1 MNQIIPAILAHDEKT
16 FRERVALMEA
26 DFPVLQIDVMDG
38 AFVPNRTWF
47 DVNVLRRLKTSARF
61 ELHLMVMD
69 PGRYVEETSDI
80 ESVVRYIWHLEAPI
94 DHAAQIAR
102 VHALRK
108 EAGLAISP
116 ETPIDK
122 LAQYAKSLDEIL
134 VMGASPG
141 FSGQKLQPQ
150 SIKRAAEIHS
160 RWSDIPL
167 GFDINVNAETI
178 PLLLAAGISRF
189 CSAGAI
195 FKTDDPVA
203 EGKKLK
209 SIVQK

>member
-1 MNQIIPAILAHDEKT
+1 MNQLIPALLVHDEKT
-16 FRERVALMEA
+16 FRDRVSLMET

-47 DVNVLRRLKTSARF
+47 DVNVLRRLKTSAKF

-80 ESVVRYIWHLEAPI
+80 SSVFRYIWHLEAPI
-94 DHAAQIAR
+94 DHATQITR
-102 VHALRK
+102 VHALNK

-122 LAQYAKSLDEIL
+122 LAQYTKSLDEIL
-134 VMGASPG
+134 IMGASPG

-160 RWSDIPL
+160 RWPNVPL
-167 GFDINVNAETI
+167 GFDINVNSETI
-178 PLLLAAGISRF
+178 PTLLAAGISRF
-189 CSAGAI
+189 CAAGAI
-195 FKTDDPVA
+195 FKAEDPVA
-203 EGKKLK
+203 EGKRMQGLL
-209 SIVQK
+209 